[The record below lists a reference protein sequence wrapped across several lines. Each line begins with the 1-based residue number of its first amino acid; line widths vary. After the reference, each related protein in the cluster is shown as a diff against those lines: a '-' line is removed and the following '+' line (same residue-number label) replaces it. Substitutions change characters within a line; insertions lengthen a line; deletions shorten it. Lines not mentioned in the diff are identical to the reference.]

1 MKSHSNSNN
10 NYSVIIIM
18 MNFFFFFFFTLSLLE
33 SGYIDT
39 ERQVVILIHRR

>member
-1 MKSHSNSNN
+1 VKSHRNSNN
-10 NYSVIIIM
+10 YYSVIIIM

-39 ERQVVILIHRR
+39 ERQVLLQINSH